1 MRMVVIV
8 TLALT
13 CWDANSCSV
22 GSKLK
27 STSGNDFYYLTSRLC
42 FPSKCHTLQCAV
54 RGHRHSHLEKVDVSE
69 QRLKGGGAGIN
80 LDPGSAQCA
89 SGGFGALMPTSQ
101 FLLIRT
107 FAEARNS
114 LAFKWGVWATVKA
127 VLVQESVSG
136 LSRAECW
143 HPLPG
148 DLHLWH
154 LPELL
159 PAVLLEQLIL
169 PWHGQSILVVAF
181 SPRFLW
187 FHDRFGLLKGKPAA
201 SFCWQWS
208 STSQG
213 RGETW
218 GYPPFL
224 FIHILS
230 VCLPKQTAT
239 HLVKSQYN

>member
-13 CWDANSCSV
+13 CWDENSCSV

-101 FLLIRT
+101 FLLMRT

-148 DLHLWH
+148 DLHYGIFLSFCQQCCWSSWSC
-154 LPELL
+154 LDMDK
-159 PAVLLEQLIL
+159 A
-169 PWHGQSILVVAF
+169 
-181 SPRFLW
+181 FLW
-187 FHDRFGLLKGKPAA
+187 WLSA
-201 SFCWQWS
+201 
-208 STSQG
+208 
-213 RGETW
+213 
-218 GYPPFL
+218 
-224 FIHILS
+224 HISCDFMTDL
-230 VCLPKQTAT
+230 AF
-239 HLVKSQYN
+239 